1 MTNEND
7 TDPSSPGARRGLS
20 DLDTEPTPS
29 VPRRVS
35 TTQKGLAPPL
45 PAPIAPPSPAAVR
58 ASAPAGQKK
67 DSVEL
72 LLDAMQGP
80 ALERPR
86 IAPQTDGQSS
96 ASYHTQHEVRP
107 AHTEP
112 DEQPSVVVER
122 VPMSP
127 TLKIDRT
134 QLAGAIEAAK
144 AARLAEKMASEP
156 PPVTLG
162 PRVVIAMVAGLAVV
176 LVLFLV
182 ARSSLQ
188 RKNAAAAVP
197 SPPDPLVTAMTAPAV
212 PLSSATPAAPSAVV
226 VASASAA
233 WVPVASAASSALPT
247 APTAASR
254 TRPRGAPPAGTGD
267 MGEFKTTFH

>member
-7 TDPSSPGARRGLS
+7 TDPSSPGARRGLAAS
-20 DLDTEPTPS
+20 DTEPTPS
-29 VPRRVS
+29 AARRVS

-45 PAPIAPPSPAAVR
+45 PAPSAPPPSPTAVR
-58 ASAPAGQKK
+58 ASSPPGQKK

-96 ASYHTQHEVRP
+96 AAYHTQHEVRP

-134 QLAGAIEAAK
+134 QLATAIEAAK
-144 AARLAEKMASEP
+144 AARLADKMASEP

-182 ARSSLQ
+182 ARTSLQ
-188 RKNAAAAVP
+188 RKNAAPAL
-197 SPPDPLVTAMTAPAV
+197 SPPDPLVTATTAPAA
-212 PLSSATPAAPSAVV
+212 PLPSATPVAPSAVAA
-226 VASASAA
+226 ASASSA
-233 WVPVASAASSALPT
+233 WVPVASAASSSPPA
-247 APTAASR
+247 APTTPSR
-254 TRPRGAPPAGTGD
+254 TRPRGTPPAGTGD

>member
-7 TDPSSPGARRGLS
+7 TDPSSPGARRGLA

-29 VPRRVS
+29 APRRVS

-96 ASYHTQHEVRP
+96 AAYHTQHEVRP

-144 AARLAEKMASEP
+144 AARLADKMASEP

-188 RKNAAAAVP
+188 RKNAGAAVP
-197 SPPDPLVTAMTAPAV
+197 SPPDPLVTATTTPAPL
-212 PLSSATPAAPSAVV
+212 PSAILAAPSAVV
-226 VASASAA
+226 AASPSAA
-233 WVPVASAASSALPT
+233 PVASTAPSALPT
-247 APTAASR
+247 APTAPSR